1 MIPYNTGQ
9 PSDFL
14 KSKDFDQILPMR
26 LRLTESFFAEIL
38 RRPPNQ
44 NQNENLGTAQKPE
57 RKFEHH
63 PKIEMTTPHSEGMV
77 SPEY

>member
-26 LRLTESFFAEIL
+26 LRLTESYFAEIL

-63 PKIEMTTPHSEGMV
+63 PKSEMTTPHSEGMV